1 MRDGYTV
8 AIAERRGNLFLLK
21 FEEIES
27 SAGVAESVSLLN
39 EWHLI
44 LDQQRTD
51 QVMEVAVANK
61 AIGVVTEGAP
71 RQWLQVEQKKE
82 QRQMDGIGCGDSRVT
97 RGQLDEQLDMTR
109 RLVESVTDLHD
120 MNQRMMAKL
129 EEGHQLVMQ
138 KWQDVQ
144 VVPQII
150 AVQKQQIESLKQK
163 KLNDRAKW
171 SELVGYGKERKGYR
185 YFDLDIDHGSTA
197 RNCSFVRQ
205 GGTVAE
211 LSGLDQGIRK

>member
-1 MRDGYTV
+1 M
-8 AIAERRGNLFLLK
+8 
-21 FEEIES
+21 
-27 SAGVAESVSLLN
+27 AESVSLLN

-61 AIGVVTEGAP
+61 ARVVTEGAP

-97 RGQLDEQLDMTR
+97 RGQLDEQMDMTR
-109 RLVESVTDLHD
+109 RLVESVTDLHE

-138 KWQDVQ
+138 KWQDVR

-150 AVQKQQIESLKQK
+150 ADQKQQIESLKQK
-163 KLNDRAKW
+163 KLNDQAKW

-185 YFDLDIDHGSTA
+185 YFDPDIDHGSTA